1 MTTKLSSCDR
11 KEELIAYLYRES
23 TPEERQGFESHLSHC
38 ADCLSEIEGFESVR
52 GNLKLWN
59 LNFAPHVEI
68 QPRRS
73 RLQVFRE
80 LVGLFPIWARGLA
93 MAGAAA
99 AVLLVMLAAL
109 GSRVSIGSQGLALDF
124 GRGSRKAPVVVPPV
138 SPVSPS
144 SNEPMLTR
152 SQAEALVNEAVARAR
167 EDSRTEMANLEAKL
181 VSVHKADLAAAKSQ
195 MRAEQKAMLAKAQ
208 TSQTTREWLFA
219 ANETRDGLVGDN
231 EKNQ

>member
-11 KEELIAYLYRES
+11 KGELIAYLYRES
-23 TPEERQGFESHLSHC
+23 APEERQAFESHLSHC
-38 ADCLSEIEGFESVR
+38 ADCRSEIEGFESVR

-80 LVGLFPIWARGLA
+80 LVGLFPVWARGLA

-99 AVLLVMLAAL
+99 AVLLVMLAAV

-124 GRGSRKAPVVVPPV
+124 GRGSRKAPMMVPPV

-144 SNEPMLTR
+144 SEPMLTR

-167 EDSRTEMANLEAKL
+167 EDSRTEMSNLESKL
-181 VSVHKADLAAAKSQ
+181 VSAHKADLAAAKSQ
-195 MRAEQKAMLAKAQ
+195 MRAEQKAMLARAQ

-219 ANETRDGLVGDN
+219 ANESRDGLVGDN